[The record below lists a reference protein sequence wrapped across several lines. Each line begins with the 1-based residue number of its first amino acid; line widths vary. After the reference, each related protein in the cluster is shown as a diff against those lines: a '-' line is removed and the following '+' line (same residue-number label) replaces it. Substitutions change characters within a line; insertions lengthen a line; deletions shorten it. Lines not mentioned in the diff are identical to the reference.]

1 MLVLELWQIRA
12 RKLWIKDDSLYI
24 NMGEDQIKFSEHGLV
39 RIADLIEYENDQY
52 FMRVRHRRYKIQ
64 QV

>member
-1 MLVLELWQIRA
+1 
-12 RKLWIKDDSLYI
+12 
-24 NMGEDQIKFSEHGLV
+24 MGEDQIKFSEHGLV